1 MNDPKSSMKV
11 ISREEL
17 KAKFGR
23 GDNFKLVN
31 ALGEWAFNA
40 KHIPGPINISKIE
53 DARKFLD
60 PNDDIVIYC
69 SNPLCIAS
77 IIGYQHLTNMGS
89 SKVRRYAGAIVDWER
104 AGLTLFQELLPLRKL
119 HQRFLTL
126 IATKLSARY

>member
-1 MNDPKSSMKV
+1 MKDPKSSIKV

-17 KAKFGR
+17 KVKLDR

-40 KHIPGPINISKIE
+40 KHTPGSINTSKIE
-53 DARKFLD
+53 DARRFLD

-69 SNPLCIAS
+69 SNASCIAS
-77 IIGYQHLTNMGS
+77 IIGYQHLTNMGF
-89 SKVRRYAGAIVDWER
+89 SKVRRYAGGIVDWEQ

-119 HQRFLTL
+119 HQPFLTL
-126 IATKLSARY
+126 IATRLSTRY